1 MKTLS
6 SQLKNSLNSESQT
19 ICACW
24 LLTLTNGTR
33 LGFTD
38 NSHSFTID
46 SVTYQADAGL
56 IRSNTDIDASL
67 TTNNLDLN
75 SVLDSD
81 AITDEMIST
90 GQLDAAS
97 VRVFLVDYLDLPI
110 NFTESKHIDLITGW
124 VGEITTDGRSYKA
137 EARGLSD
144 RLSQSI
150 ELVTSGECGNNFCD
164 YPRATIYGRCRLNV
178 ANFTYTFAIAQV
190 IDDLTYQV
198 TPFGSGNANTFT
210 NGIFELTT
218 GANNGFASTIVSND
232 ASGIIKVYQKPPYTV
247 SVGDACRLI
256 VGCRKTPDDCSGRFS
271 NIANFS
277 GLSETK
283 GDVYRIEVS

>member
-1 MKTLS
+1 MKSLS
-6 SQLKNSLNSESQT
+6 NSLKASLNSESQT

-24 LLTLTNGTR
+24 LVTLTNGTR

-46 SVTYQADAGL
+46 GVTYQADAGL

-97 VRVFLVDYLDLPI
+97 VRVFLVDYLDLPDL
-110 NFTESKHIDLITGW
+110 FTESKHIDLITGW

-178 ANFTYTFAIAQV
+178 ANFTYGGAIAAV
-190 IDDLTYQV
+190 TDDLTYQV
-198 TPFGSGNANTFT
+198 TPFSYGADTFT
-210 NGIFELTT
+210 NGIFQLTT
-218 GANNGFASTIVSND
+218 GTNNGFVTTIVSSD
-232 ASGIIKVYQKPPYTV
+232 ANGIIKIYQKPPYTV
-247 SVGDACRLI
+247 SVNDGCNLI
-256 VGCRKTPDDCSGRFS
+256 VGCRKTTDDCSGRFS

-277 GLSETK
+277 GFSETK